1 MGEVRRHFR
10 WLKHPQLFIGFV
22 AACLC
27 LGAISNIV
35 RAASESMAVSNAFPR
50 QVKGAQVA
58 QLPPMPNCA
67 VVPCLA
73 LSFDDGPEPVVTPRV
88 LNILKKENVKATFFV
103 VGKRVAGNESI
114 LRRMH
119 AEGHEIGNHSW
130 DHPDLTHLSP
140 SQMDQQ
146 IRMTQA
152 AIVSAGV
159 PAPRLLRPPYGAVN
173 DAVKSHSRM
182 AIVRWDIDPADWE
195 YKDGGKIL
203 AGIMSQAKPG
213 GIILMHDIYGT
224 TADALEPAIQQLKLQ
239 GYQFVTVSQLMNLS
253 PGDQGQYFG
262 APR

>member
-1 MGEVRRHFR
+1 MGEVRRYFR

-35 RAASESMAVSNAFPR
+35 RVATAVPADVVFPR
-50 QVKGAQVA
+50 RVKGAQISH
-58 QLPPMPNCA
+58 LPPEPNCA
-67 VVPCLA
+67 VVACLA
-73 LSFDDGPEPVVTPRV
+73 LSFDDGPEPTVTPRV
-88 LNILKKENVKATFFV
+88 LDILDREHVHATFFV
-103 VGKRVAGNESI
+103 VGRRVAGNESI

-119 AEGHEIGNHSW
+119 QEGHEIGNHSW
-130 DHPDLTHLSP
+130 DHADFTKLSP
-140 SQMDQQ
+140 AQMDEELRQ
-146 IRMTQA
+146 TQL
-152 AIVSAGV
+152 AISNAGV
-159 PAPRLLRPPYGAVN
+159 PAPRLFRPPYGAVN
-173 DAVKSHSRM
+173 DAVKAHSHM

-195 YKDGGKIL
+195 SLDSGKIL
-203 AGIMSQAKPG
+203 ESVLAQAKPG

-224 TADALEPAIQQLKLQ
+224 TADALDPAIQQLEAR